1 MVLESK
7 DKVELAVA
15 VVILGVYLVAHT
27 AAFDIKSNYIID
39 AMVIASAVAIFG
51 DNFLQA
57 KREL

>member
-1 MVLESK
+1 MVLQSK
-7 DKVELAVA
+7 DKVELGVA
-15 VVILGVYLVAHT
+15 VLILAVYLAAHT